1 MTTVLH
7 FLQAVVLEEGGPVMF
22 NTLSDPSLKT
32 LLAGLHA
39 SSAAQ
44 ESLTAAYFRA
54 RPKEGRAVYPHMD
67 VGDHAHFADKLV
79 ALERDK
85 AEFCYGLCRAIGAR
99 RIVELGTSFGVS
111 TLYLAAAVRDNGGG
125 LVIGTENE
133 PQKVA
138 AARSNFA
145 AAGLADLIELREGN
159 VQETLKDVTGPI
171 DFVLFDI
178 WADAVR
184 SALDLL
190 LPRLRTGSVVCADN
204 TGGRP
209 LGYKAL
215 FEVLDD
221 PSQGFHT
228 ITLPFKGGLEMSVKL

>member
-1 MTTVLH
+1 MS
-7 FLQAVVLEEGGPVMF
+7 
-22 NTLSDPSLKT
+22 NTLSDPNLKMV
-32 LLAGLHA
+32 LAELHA
-39 SSAAQ
+39 RSVAQ
-44 ESLTAAYFRA
+44 ESLTAEYFRT
-54 RPKEGRAVYPHMD
+54 RPREGRALYPHMD

-85 AEFCYGLCRAIGAR
+85 AEFCYVLCRALGAR

-138 AARSNFA
+138 AARSNFT
-145 AAGLADLIELREGN
+145 AAGVGDLIELREGD
-159 VQETLKDVTGPI
+159 VRETLKDLVAPI

-184 SALDLL
+184 PALEIL
-190 LPRLRTGSVVCADN
+190 LPRLRRGSVVCADN
-204 TGGRP
+204 TAGRP
-209 LGYKAL
+209 VGYKAL

-221 PSQGFHT
+221 VSHGFHT
-228 ITLPFKGGLEMSVKL
+228 VTLPFKGGFEVSVKS